1 MSLDL
6 NFGPQSVSL
15 GSAGDLAK
23 YLSPGIDA
31 VLHLDQ
37 AFAAA
42 GAIPG
47 ATLADV
53 PEGEFT
59 FKTDRDC
66 EWNLGTGAN
75 LTLSLQPEFGGSI
88 GFTRSG
94 PVVTWRDGED
104 QTFSVNVPDGMVAVS
119 VEFHVGLAPGAG
131 LSYSA
136 GNFGVTA
143 NLGRDDTFL
152 VRCHRSFPAG
162 LGVFEAVRQAFE
174 RFTLPFLPASVATLG
189 EHDLLEFEFQGR
201 LNAGFGLSYGLGT
214 VQVGGRSAGEISRS
228 LDHGL
233 VTASLRAAPAL
244 HAGAAFAL
252 TWSHEDNFRYV
263 FARDPN
269 GSGQPVSLTIF
280 RCDRRS
286 LKAKETLG
294 ITFDPGATFDFTV
307 NSAAVVGAAVDRLFA
322 DTQPDAAAKLK
333 EKLTTAGAGAVDA
346 LTSRINSG
354 INDLLKKAPDIVQL
368 QLLQERATSDTALF
382 RLHFDF
388 ATPAAAQQAI
398 ARALAGDIA
407 GAVTQPGVTV
417 DPGSFLEHEFL
428 RRTSFGF
435 QFFDLWKYR
444 DAVEYIDRVDL
455 VYAGN
460 GMLRLVATEGVKHSA
475 GIVGRESVC
484 DVHFIA
490 QAGRKMDAAA
500 VVDVKVT
507 LHFVLLDKDHNRAWE
522 TSRLLS
528 ALSLPDPA
536 RAVEQAF
543 DHGRDGVQAVC
554 AFARESYGRIQADPY
569 PGGKPS
575 PLPHTR
581 DAANYQQFAVA
592 VNDISGR
599 FLGFASYD
607 QWAIFNRVANDRQ
620 GSTMVPDR
628 RSSGNLAQW
637 PDEFS
642 GVSADQRNFIR
653 YSSES
658 ARHFLNLCEAL
669 AGLGTEIDAVRTE
682 ADFTQLVDS
691 LNGIVDH
698 DVPPDFIKAT
708 LLALI
713 RLAGTS
719 PRAATSPDGKT
730 LSVTI
735 DV

>member
-59 FKTDRDC
+59 FGTDRDC

-75 LTLSLQPEFGGSI
+75 LTLSLRPEFGGSI
-88 GFTRSG
+88 GFTKSG
-94 PVVTWRDGED
+94 PIVSWSDGDD
-104 QTFSVNVPDGMVAVS
+104 QTFAVNVPDGKVS
-119 VEFHVGLAPGAG
+119 ICIEFHVGLAPGGG

-143 NLGRDDTFL
+143 NLGRDDSFL
-152 VRCHRSFPAG
+152 VRCHRSFPSG

-174 RFTLPFLPASVATLG
+174 RFPLPFLAASVATLG

-233 VTASLRAAPAL
+233 ITASLQAAPAL

-252 TWSHEDNFRYV
+252 TWSQDDRFRYV
-263 FARDPN
+263 FARDSN

-280 RCDRRS
+280 RSERRS
-286 LKAKETLG
+286 LTAKETLG
-294 ITFDPGATFDFTV
+294 ITFDPGATFDFSV
-307 NSAAVVGAAVDRLFA
+307 NSAAVVGAAVDRLF
-322 DTQPDAAAKLK
+322 TGSQPDAAAKLK
-333 EKLTTAGAGAVDA
+333 EKLTTTGAAAVDA

-354 INDLLKKAPDIVQL
+354 INDLLQKTPDIVQL
-368 QLLQERATSDTALF
+368 WLLQERATSNTALF
-382 RLHFDF
+382 RLHFDLS
-388 ATPAAAQQAI
+388 APAAAQQAI
-398 ARALAGDIA
+398 GRALAGDIA

-444 DAVEYIDRVDL
+444 DAVEYIDRVDV

-460 GMLRLVATEGVKHSA
+460 GMLRLVATEGVKHSS
-475 GIVGRESVC
+475 GIVGNESVC

-490 QAGRKMDAAA
+490 EAGRRMNA
-500 VVDVKVT
+500 VAVADVKVT
-507 LHFVLLDKDHNRAWE
+507 LHFILLDKENNRAWE

-528 ALSLPDPA
+528 ALGLPDA
-536 RAVEQAF
+536 AHQVEQAF
-543 DHGRDGVQAVC
+543 EQGRDGVRAAC

-569 PGGKPS
+569 PDGKPS
-575 PLPHTR
+575 PLPHAR
-581 DAANYQQFAVA
+581 DAANYQQFADA

-607 QWAIFNRVANDRQ
+607 QWAIFNRVANDQQ
-620 GSTMVPDR
+620 GSTRLPDR
-628 RSSGNLAQW
+628 RHSGNLAQW

-642 GVSADQRNFIR
+642 GVPADQRNFVR

-669 AGLGTEIDAVRTE
+669 SGLGTEIDVVQTD
-682 ADFTQLVDS
+682 ADFAQLLDS
-691 LNGIVDH
+691 LNGIVAH

-708 LLALI
+708 LLALV
-713 RLAGTS
+713 RLVGT
-719 PRAATSPDGKT
+719 PPAAATSPDGKI

-735 DV
+735 QV